1 MKFKKVLCMGIAA
14 VLICSNLPQTTV
26 SAQQI
31 QEEPQQIQEESQK
44 IQEETRK
51 DGGEI
56 QGQED
61 VPWDLQ
67 NPELETEDIEE
78 ETLNKEAGSYWG
90 KTYGNFYYKD
100 TGETVEITGYKEDDV
115 KEVTIPDEIEG
126 KKVTTIGEGAFRRC
140 SSLSSIKI
148 PEGVTSIYMDLEI
161 MGPFNSSYLAFYG
174 CSSLKE
180 IIVDEK
186 NQTYAS
192 QDGILYNKDK
202 TELICCPE
210 GKTGKVVI
218 SEGVTTIGEYAFYG
232 CSSLNSIKIPEG
244 VTTIGEY
251 AFYGCSSL
259 SSISLPEGV
268 TAIESRAFE
277 SCSSLSSIKI
287 PEGMTTIG
295 EGAFSECSSL
305 SSIKL
310 PASVMSISMSFWRNP
325 RYPWYSDYPAFY
337 RCSSLK
343 EIVVDEKN
351 QTYAS
356 QDGILYNKDKTEL
369 ICCPEVKTGKVV
381 ISEGVT
387 TIGEGAFSEC
397 SSLSSIKIPEGVTS
411 IGAAAFDEC
420 SSLSSIKIPEG
431 VTSIGEYAF
440 YGCSSLNS
448 IKIPEGVTSIGD
460 STFSLCSSLNS
471 IQIPAGVTSIANN
484 VFSLCSSDLTLGVTP
499 GSYAETYAKQNGMKY
514 RYTEDEEGCTHTYKT
529 KVTPATTKKNGSI
542 AQVCSKCGAEK
553 GKPTV
558 IYAAKDIKL
567 SKTSFS
573 YNNKVQKPSVTIKDN
588 KGKTLK
594 KDKDY
599 KAVYPKNPK
608 NVGKYRIEI
617 QLKGNYK
624 GTVTKNFT
632 IIPKAVSLT
641 KVTPKSKGFTAK
653 WKKETKQ
660 VTGYQLS
667 YSASKDFKKDKKT
680 DIKSGKTVTKTI
692 SKLKA
697 KKTYYVRIRTYKDVK
712 EKGKTAKIYSKWS
725 KSKKVTTK
733 K

>member
-180 IIVDEK
+180 II
-186 NQTYAS
+186 
-192 QDGILYNKDK
+192 
-202 TELICCPE
+202 
-210 GKTGKVVI
+210 
-218 SEGVTTIGEYAFYG
+218 
-232 CSSLNSIKIPEG
+232 
-244 VTTIGEY
+244 
-251 AFYGCSSL
+251 
-259 SSISLPEGV
+259 
-268 TAIESRAFE
+268 
-277 SCSSLSSIKI
+277 
-287 PEGMTTIG
+287 
-295 EGAFSECSSL
+295 
-305 SSIKL
+305 
-310 PASVMSISMSFWRNP
+310 
-325 RYPWYSDYPAFY
+325 
-337 RCSSLK
+337 
-343 EIVVDEKN
+343 VDEKN